1 MLIKN
6 DKHGFAMDLEEIG
19 RINPSQLQIRTSKL
33 RGVVIIDAPATDV
46 YNMMI
51 IKMLSALVV

>member
-1 MLIKN
+1 
-6 DKHGFAMDLEEIG
+6 MDLEEIG
-19 RINPSQLQIRTSKL
+19 HINPSQLQIRTSKL